1 MADKQLKKLNRRELL
16 EMLISQTRRVEMLEK
31 QLVEAERQLQDKNLV
46 ISEAG
51 TLADA
56 VVKLNGV
63 MEAAQN
69 AAQQY
74 LDNAKRMEQ
83 EARDLL
89 ERAKRTEGSDG

>member
-1 MADKQLKKLNRRELL
+1 
-16 EMLISQTRRVEMLEK
+16 MLIAQTRRTETLEK
-31 QLVEAERQLQDKNLV
+31 KLAEAERQLQDRNLT

-51 TLADA
+51 SLADA
-56 VVKLNGV
+56 VIKLNGV

-83 EARDLL
+83 EAQIIL
-89 ERAKRTEGSDG
+89 EQAKRTEGSNG

>member
-31 QLVEAERQLQDKNLV
+31 QLAEAERQLQDKNLV

>member
-1 MADKQLKKLNRRELL
+1 MTDKQLKKLSRRELL
-16 EMLISQTRRVEMLEK
+16 EMLIAQTRRTETLEK
-31 QLVEAERQLQDKNLV
+31 KLAEAERQLQDRNLT

-51 TLADA
+51 SLADA
-56 VVKLNGV
+56 VIKLNGV

-83 EARDLL
+83 EAQIIL
-89 ERAKRTEGSDG
+89 EQAKRTEGSNG